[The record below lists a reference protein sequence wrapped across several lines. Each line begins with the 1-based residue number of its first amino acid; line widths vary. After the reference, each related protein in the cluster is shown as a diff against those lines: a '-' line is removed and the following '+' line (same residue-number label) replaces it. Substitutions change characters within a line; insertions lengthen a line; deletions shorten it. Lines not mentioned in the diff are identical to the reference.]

1 MGLDNGIRLKI
12 KDKEKFGDTKKLYSM
27 FSWTNEGSEYELLYW
42 RKCWN
47 VRREISEVL
56 ADAYNN
62 GNAEHDKYFDENG
75 INDYIFNLKAFK
87 NILIRLRKIYKKSW
101 WEENDD
107 SIWEW
112 SECGSNYKS
121 WLIKAWKVFDVL
133 KDKDADS
140 YELSFYDSY

>member
-1 MGLDNGIRLKI
+1 MGLDNGITLRI
-12 KDKEKFGDTKKLYSM
+12 KNKEKFGDTRKLYSM

-87 NILIRLRKIYKKSW
+87 DILVRLRKIYKKSW
-101 WEENDD
+101 WEENND

-112 SECGSNYKS
+112 SECGNNYKN

-133 KDKDADS
+133 KTKDPDS

>member
-1 MGLDNGIRLKI
+1 MGLDNGIMLKI
-12 KDKEKFGDTKKLYSM
+12 KNKEKFGDTTKLYSM
-27 FSWTNEGSEYELLYW
+27 FGWTNEGEYELLYW

-62 GNAEHDKYFDENG
+62 GNAEHDKYFDDG

-87 NILIRLRKIYKKSW
+87 DILVRLRKIYKKSW

-112 SECGSNYKS
+112 SECGDNYKS

>member
-1 MGLDNGIRLKI
+1 MGLDNGIMLKI
-12 KDKEKFGDTKKLYSM
+12 KNKEKFGDTRKLYSM
-27 FSWTNEGSEYELLYW
+27 FSWTEEGSEYALLYW

-62 GNAEHDKYFDENG
+62 GNAEHDKYFDDG

-87 NILIRLRKIYKKSW
+87 DILVRLRKIYKKSW

-107 SIWEW
+107 SIWSW
-112 SECGSNYKS
+112 DECGSNYKS